1 MKLFSA
7 FALLAVTAAQD
18 GAQAQGAQ
26 GDGAATQGD
35 ATQGAQDSGYG
46 AEAQDSGYGAEEQPE
61 AYGAEQSYG
70 EAAPAYEAAHYEA
83 APVYKPK
90 ICVGACPDD
99 APYFN
104 LDTGACAP
112 GICDTSSYAGGGY
125 RRLEESDNAYGYE
138 APAEQAPAAQDSG
151 YGAEEQQ
158 PETYAAPAQTYAA
171 PAQTYAAPAQTY
183 EAPSCE
189 LVAPHGNFVDTRFN
203 RVSRGGRIALW
214 IGFALLF
221 LPAVFFINRYLA
233 IHYLVVDAG
242 LDTRVGSFIGKRIIK
257 FIAEPA
263 LFCGIVCF
271 IASVAYLC
279 MATGHGFYV
288 RCCDGREFYYARY
301 LDWIFTTPLML
312 HGIVYLGGFDNDTWT
327 YLFFQ
332 DILMIAAGL
341 IGSTTCTSDKW
352 IFFAFSMLN
361 FIPILYYICAE
372 MKKEL
377 DTQIYDEEGKVVQ
390 KIALDST
397 LGATVP
403 HIWFW
408 LTFKR
413 AANLL
418 VIVWS
423 LYPIVWILA
432 EGTGVISSNG
442 EAIFYTVL
450 DVIAKS
456 AFGYLIAF
464 ASKNSMS
471 NLKKSRAALNK
482 SDDAYLKG
490 LDTMMKE
497 TNKIAKS
504 FSSAL

>member
-7 FALLAVTAAQD
+7 FAILAVSAAQD
-18 GAQAQGAQ
+18 GESAQTE
-26 GDGAATQGD
+26 DTQGD
-35 ATQGAQDSGYG
+35 TAHN
-46 AEAQDSGYGAEEQPE
+46 SGYGAEEQPE

-70 EAAPAYEAAHYEA
+70 EAAQYEA

-90 ICVGACPDD
+90 ICVGLCPDS

-112 GICDTSSYAGGGY
+112 GICDTSSYAAPASYAAPSAHY
-125 RRLEESDNAYGYE
+125 RRLEESE
-138 APAEQAPAAQDSG
+138 AQGAVKENSG
-151 YGAEEQQ
+151 YGAEEQEPIQ
-158 PETYAAPAQTYAA
+158 SYYAEASYEAAP
-171 PAQTYAAPAQTY
+171 
-183 EAPSCE
+183 CK
-189 LVAPHGNFVDTRFN
+189 LVAPQGNYVDTRFN
-203 RVSRGGRIALW
+203 RVTRGGRIALW
-214 IGFALLF
+214 VGFALLF
-221 LPAVFFINRYLA
+221 LPAVFFINRYIA
-233 IHYLVVDAG
+233 IVYLHEDVNSVDI
-242 LDTRVGSFIGKRIIK
+242 RIGSFIGNRILK
-257 FIAEPA
+257 FIGEPA
-263 LFCGIVCF
+263 LFCGVVCF
-271 IASVAYLC
+271 IASIAYLA
-279 MATGHGFYV
+279 MATGHGYYV

-301 LDWIFTTPLML
+301 LDWIITTPLML

-361 FIPILYYICAE
+361 FIPILHYIVAE

-377 DTQIYDEEGKVVQ
+377 DVQLYDEDGNVVQ
-390 KIALDST
+390 KIAEGSK

-403 HIWFW
+403 FVWFW

-413 AANLL
+413 AAFLL
-418 VIVWS
+418 VTVWS
-423 LYPIVWILA
+423 LYPVVWILA

-442 EAIFYTVL
+442 EAIFYTIL

-464 ASKNSMS
+464 ASKNSMMT
-471 NLKKSRAALNK
+471 LKRSKTRLNK
-482 SDDAYLKG
+482 SDESYLQNLDKMFKG
-490 LDTMMKE
+490 V
-497 TNKIAKS
+497 N
-504 FSSAL
+504 

>member
-1 MKLFSA
+1 MKLFST
-7 FALLAVTAAQD
+7 FALFAAAAAQD
-18 GAQAQGAQ
+18 DVQGDGAQGQGAQ
-26 GDGAATQGD
+26 GQGAQGQG
-35 ATQGAQDSGYG
+35 AQVQGAQDSGYG
-46 AEAQDSGYGAEEQPE
+46 AEQQPE

-70 EAAPAYEAAHYEA
+70 EAAPDQSYGEAHY

-90 ICVGACPDD
+90 MCVGLCPAS
-99 APYFN
+99 APYYN

-112 GICDTSSYAGGGY
+112 GVCATSSYSAPASYAAPASGY
-125 RRLEESDNAYGYE
+125 RRLEESDNSYGYE
-138 APAEQAPAAQDSG
+138 APAQQAPAAQ
-151 YGAEEQQ
+151 QN
-158 PETYAAPAQTYAA
+158 YAAPAVEQSYAA
-171 PAQTYAAPAQTY
+171 PVQSYAAPVASY
-183 EAPSCE
+183 EAPPCE
-189 LVAPHGNFVDTRFN
+189 LVAPHGNYVDTRFN

-214 IGFALLF
+214 VGFALLF

-233 IHYLVVDAG
+233 IVYLEEVEVSVDI
-242 LDTRVGSFIGKRIIK
+242 RVGSFVGKRILK

-263 LFCGIVCF
+263 LFCGVVCF
-271 IASVAYLC
+271 IASIAYLA
-279 MATGHGFYV
+279 MATGHGYYV

-301 LDWIFTTPLML
+301 LDWIITTPLML

-372 MKKEL
+372 MKREL
-377 DTQIYDEEGKVVQ
+377 DTQIYDENGNVVQ
-390 KIALDST
+390 KIALDSV
-397 LGATVP
+397 LGATIP

-408 LTFKR
+408 LSFKR

-418 VIVWS
+418 VLVWS
-423 LYPIVWILA
+423 IYPIVWILA

-464 ASKNSMS
+464 AQKNSMM
-471 NLKKSRAALNK
+471 NLKKSKVLLNN
-482 SDDAYLKG
+482 SDDKYLKA
-490 LDTMMKE
+490 LDDMMKE
-497 TNKIAKS
+497 ANKIAKS
-504 FSSAL
+504 SSSAL